1 MTMPE
6 PRPRVALTMGDVA
19 GIGPEVI
26 ARAWSD
32 PALHALCVPL
42 VIGDAAV
49 LRKALALVGSSAKLH
64 LINRPEEAEPQSRL
78 VPCLTPAS
86 VAAIGSL
93 RDLAPGRVDPRAGRA
108 AFAFLI
114 AAIDLALAGQVDAIT
129 TLPLN
134 KEALRLAGIAQPGHT
149 EILAER
155 CGVTDHAMM
164 LYLAA
169 KKGVRNLLCE
179 APSGSAEHRVPA
191 REKGVRNLLFQSPTA
206 LAEQKV
212 PDTFFAG
219 LGVVHVTLHVALREV
234 FKLLTME
241 AVASKIRLAD
251 AAMRPLCGGSAPHIA
266 VSSLNPHAGEHGLF
280 GDEEIRIIQPAV
292 ESAQAEGIDVGGPYP
307 NDTLFHQA
315 LSGAFDAVVA
325 MYHDQGHIALKT
337 AGFRRA
343 VNVTLGLPIV
353 RTSVAHGTAFD
364 IAWQGVAD
372 PSSLIEAVRVA
383 VRLVAAGGTGSEADS
398 RGLT

>member
-1 MTMPE
+1 MSSPE
-6 PRPRVALTMGDVA
+6 HRPRVALTMGDVA

-26 ARAWSD
+26 ARAWAD
-32 PALHALCVPL
+32 PVFHSLGSPL
-42 VIGDAAV
+42 VIGDAGV
-49 LRKALALVGSSAKLH
+49 LRKALALVGSPAKIQ
-64 LINRPEEAEPQSRL
+64 LIARPDEAEPQPRL
-78 VPCLTPAS
+78 VPCLS
-86 VAAIGSL
+86 LFSAAEAGAL
-93 RDLAPGRVDPRAGRA
+93 AELAPRRVDARAGRA
-108 AFAFLI
+108 AYEYLI
-114 AAIDLALAGQVDAIT
+114 TAIDLALAGQIDALT

-134 KEALRLAGIAQPGHT
+134 KEALRLAGIDHPGHT

-155 CGVTDHAMM
+155 CGVADHAMM
-164 LYLAA
+164 LYLASE
-169 KKGVRNLLCE
+169 KRSNKGVRPNKGVRNRLGKARS
-179 APSGSAEHRVPA
+179 APTD
-191 REKGVRNLLFQSPTA
+191 QT
-206 LAEQKV
+206 V

-219 LGVVHVTLHVALREV
+219 LGVVHVTLHVALRKV
-234 FKLLTME
+234 FELLTTE

-251 AAMRPLCGGSAPHIA
+251 RAMRPLSGGRAPRIA

-280 GDEEIRIIQPAV
+280 GDEEIRIIRPAV
-292 ESAQAEGIDVGGPYP
+292 EIAHAEGYDVDGPFP

-315 LSGAFDAVVA
+315 LSGTFDAVVA

-364 IAWQGVAD
+364 IAWQGIAD

-383 VRLVAAGGTGSEADS
+383 ARIVAAPSAG
-398 RGLT
+398 R

>member
-1 MTMPE
+1 MVDLMIHSLR
-6 PRPRVALTMGDVA
+6 RPRIGLTIGDVA

-26 ARAWSD
+26 ARAWSL
-32 PALHALCVPL
+32 PALHEFCLPL
-42 VIGDAAV
+42 VIGDPGV
-49 LRKALALVGSSAKLH
+49 LQKALSLVNSAAALQVLDQ
-64 LINRPEEAEPQSRL
+64 PEEANPSARV
-78 VPCLTPAS
+78 VPCLPTSSRRDS
-86 VAAIGSL
+86 VSL
-93 RDLAPGRVDPRAGRA
+93 AGLPPGRIDARAGRA
-108 AFAFLI
+108 AFDFLTT
-114 AAIDLALAGQVDAIT
+114 AIDLALVGRIDAIT

-134 KEALRLAGIAQPGHT
+134 KESLRLAGVSHPGHT

-169 KKGVRNLLCE
+169 GPGSVAKD
-179 APSGSAEHRVPA
+179 PSGSAW
-191 REKGVRNLLFQSPTA
+191 Q
-206 LAEQKV
+206 
-212 PDTFFAG
+212 G

-234 FKLLTME
+234 FALLSIE
-241 AVASKIRLAD
+241 AIASKIRLAD
-251 AAMRPLCGGSAPHIA
+251 RAMRPLTSGRRPRVA

-280 GDEEIRIIQPAV
+280 GDEEIRIIRPAV
-292 ESAQAEGIDVGGPYP
+292 EAMQAEGFDVKGPFP
-307 NDTLFHQA
+307 NDTLYQHA

-364 IAWQGVAD
+364 IAWQGIAD
-372 PSSLIEAVRVA
+372 ASSLIEAVRVA
-383 VRLVAAGGTGSEADS
+383 ARLVTGAGASPGTS
-398 RGLT
+398 LVTV